1 MSSTYDQLVT
11 ILTERFE
18 VSQDEITPDTT
29 FEDLEMDSLFMVELL
44 LVVQNEM
51 GVKIGEDAATTGDTV
66 ARAAELID
74 AATAAASSS

>member
-11 ILTERFE
+11 LLTERFE
-18 VSQDEITPDTT
+18 VSPEDITPDTT

-44 LVVQNEM
+44 LVVQSEM
-51 GVKIGEDAATTGDTV
+51 GVRISEDSATPADTV

-74 AATAAASSS
+74 AQTAAAGS